1 MNDRDRNTSSQW
13 QSSIGFIAAAAGS
26 AVGLGNIWKFPYITG
41 ENGGGTFVLFYLL
54 CIAVLGLPIMIAEV
68 IIGRTTQSSPVR
80 AFQRLSRGQRW
91 WQLVGMLGVFSGIL
105 ILSFYSVVAG
115 WGLHYL
121 YLSIIGGF
129 PQNPDP
135 QAYGDLF
142 DSLVRS
148 PRLNIWWHSV
158 FMGITITVVL
168 RGIRGGIERFA
179 NWAML
184 ALLLLLA
191 GLAIYATTL
200 PGFLPAVEFVF
211 GFSKSFTWR
220 SALEALGHAFFS
232 LSLGIGVM
240 LTYGSYLKRQ
250 NDVIGT
256 SVIIA
261 IADTIVALGSCLV
274 LFPIV
279 FSVGLEPSAGP
290 GLIFINLPIAL
301 LQIPFRQI
309 GLLFFLLLFLAALTS
324 AVSLLEMAV
333 SFAIDSL
340 GWSRNM
346 AAAVMGG
353 SIYLLG
359 IPVAVSGG
367 EGFFGAGL
375 KQTIGMTWFDAVDYL
390 SSNWLLP
397 LGGIGI
403 SLFVGWHM
411 SSESKAIAFGEGSK
425 LGSVQWLYSSWLLAI
440 RWLCPVVILLV
451 MLYNL
456 KIF

>member
-1 MNDRDRNTSSQW
+1 MDDRDRNTSSQW

-26 AVGLGNIWKFPYITG
+26 AVGLGNIWKFPYVTG

-148 PRLNIWWHSV
+148 QRLNIWWHSV

-168 RGIRGGIERFA
+168 RGIKGGIERFA

-211 GFSKSFTWR
+211 GFNNSFTWR

-240 LTYGSYLKRQ
+240 LTYGSYLKRED
-250 NDVIGT
+250 DVIGT
-256 SVIIA
+256 SIIIA

-301 LQIPFRQI
+301 LQLPFRQI

-353 SIYLLG
+353 LVYLLG
-359 IPVAVSGG
+359 IPAAVSGG
-367 EGFFGAGL
+367 ESFFGAGL

-440 RWLCPVVILLV
+440 RWLSPVVILLV